1 MTIALDVIKDTLIDS
16 LKTLPFLFL
25 AFLLL
30 EALER
35 HAGERINNTL
45 RSAGKAGPLLGSL
58 LGCIPQCG
66 FSVFAANLYSGGVIT
81 LGTLLAVFLATSDEA
96 LIILV
101 SEPSRGKDI
110 LLLLLFKIIIG
121 ITAGYIV
128 DLFVKKHPEKEKHD
142 IGDICKGEHCHCDE
156 HKGIFVPA
164 LTHTLKVF
172 GFLLVFTL
180 ALNFA
185 IELLGA
191 DRLSEILLGNT
202 FFQPLIAALIGL
214 IPNCAASVLLTEMY
228 LGGALSFASVIAGLC
243 SGAGIGLMVLFRTNK
258 KPREN
263 LKILGL
269 LYGISAFSGVI
280 IEIFTK
286 LMA

>member
-30 EALER
+30 EALEH
-35 HAGERINNTL
+35 HAGGRINNAL

-96 LIILV
+96 LIILI

-110 LLLLLFKIIIG
+110 LLLLLFKIVIG

-142 IGDICKGEHCHCDE
+142 ILADE
-156 HKGIFVPA
+156 LSISRIDFRGVRGSTA
-164 LTHTLKVF
+164 TATSTRE
-172 GFLLVFTL
+172 FLY
-180 ALNFA
+180 
-185 IELLGA
+185 
-191 DRLSEILLGNT
+191 RLSHI
-202 FFQPLIAALIGL
+202 
-214 IPNCAASVLLTEMY
+214 
-228 LGGALSFASVIAGLC
+228 
-243 SGAGIGLMVLFRTNK
+243 R
-258 KPREN
+258 
-263 LKILGL
+263 
-269 LYGISAFSGVI
+269 
-280 IEIFTK
+280 
-286 LMA
+286 

>member
-30 EALER
+30 EALEH
-35 HAGERINNTL
+35 HAGERINNAL

-96 LIILV
+96 LIILI

-121 ITAGYIV
+121 FTAGYI
-128 DLFVKKHPEKEKHD
+128 EKHD

-156 HKGIFVPA
+156 HKGIFVPT

-286 LMA
+286 LAA

>member
-30 EALER
+30 EALEH
-35 HAGERINNTL
+35 HAGGRINNAL

-96 LIILV
+96 LIILI

-172 GFLLVFTL
+172 GFCLFS
-180 ALNFA
+180 
-185 IELLGA
+185 
-191 DRLSEILLGNT
+191 RL
-202 FFQPLIAALIGL
+202 
-214 IPNCAASVLLTEMY
+214 
-228 LGGALSFASVIAGLC
+228 
-243 SGAGIGLMVLFRTNK
+243 R
-258 KPREN
+258 
-263 LKILGL
+263 
-269 LYGISAFSGVI
+269 
-280 IEIFTK
+280 
-286 LMA
+286 

>member
-30 EALER
+30 EALEH
-35 HAGERINNTL
+35 HAGGRINNAL

-96 LIILV
+96 LIV
-101 SEPSRGKDI
+101 
-110 LLLLLFKIIIG
+110 IG

>member
-30 EALER
+30 EALEH
-35 HAGERINNTL
+35 HAGEKINNAL

-96 LIILV
+96 LIILI

-214 IPNCAASVLLTEMY
+214 IPNCAASV
-228 LGGALSFASVIAGLC
+228 VIAQLYVEGVL
-243 SGAGIGLMVLFRTNK
+243 GAGAMLA
-258 KPREN
+258 
-263 LKILGL
+263 GL
-269 LYGISAFSGVI
+269 LVSAGVGLLVLARANRHWKQNVAI
-280 IEIFTK
+280 IAVLYAIGVFWG
-286 LMA
+286 LICNGLGVVF

>member
-1 MTIALDVIKDTLIDS
+1 MW
-16 LKTLPFLFL
+16 
-25 AFLLL
+25 
-30 EALER
+30 
-35 HAGERINNTL
+35 
-45 RSAGKAGPLLGSL
+45 
-58 LGCIPQCG
+58 
-66 FSVFAANLYSGGVIT
+66 VFAANLYSGGVIT

-96 LIILV
+96 LIILI
-101 SEPSRGKDI
+101 SEPSRGRDI
-110 LLLLLFKIIIG
+110 LLLLLFKIVIG

-214 IPNCAASVLLTEMY
+214 IPNCAASVLWSRIFLKEK
-228 LGGALSFASVIAGLC
+228 LSVKHYISI
-243 SGAGIGLMVLFRTNK
+243 LMVF
-258 KPREN
+258 
-263 LKILGL
+263 I
-269 LYGISAFSGVI
+269 GIVIMGV
-280 IEIFTK
+280 FD
-286 LMA
+286 M

>member
-30 EALER
+30 EALEH

-96 LIILV
+96 LIILI

-128 DLFVKKHPEKEKHD
+128 DLFVKSTPKRKSTTSATYVRGSTATATSTRE
-142 IGDICKGEHCHCDE
+142 
-156 HKGIFVPA
+156 
-164 LTHTLKVF
+164 
-172 GFLLVFTL
+172 FLY
-180 ALNFA
+180 
-185 IELLGA
+185 
-191 DRLSEILLGNT
+191 RLSHI
-202 FFQPLIAALIGL
+202 
-214 IPNCAASVLLTEMY
+214 
-228 LGGALSFASVIAGLC
+228 
-243 SGAGIGLMVLFRTNK
+243 R
-258 KPREN
+258 
-263 LKILGL
+263 
-269 LYGISAFSGVI
+269 
-280 IEIFTK
+280 
-286 LMA
+286 

>member
-1 MTIALDVIKDTLIDS
+1 M
-16 LKTLPFLFL
+16 
-25 AFLLL
+25 
-30 EALER
+30 
-35 HAGERINNTL
+35 
-45 RSAGKAGPLLGSL
+45 LGS
-58 LGCIPQCG
+58 
-66 FSVFAANLYSGGVIT
+66 
-81 LGTLLAVFLATSDEA
+81 D
-96 LIILV
+96 
-101 SEPSRGKDI
+101 KM
-110 LLLLLFKIIIG
+110 
-121 ITAGYIV
+121 IV
-128 DLFVKKHPEKEKHD
+128 VRE
-142 IGDICKGEHCHCDE
+142 
-156 HKGIFVPA
+156 
-164 LTHTLKVF
+164 
-172 GFLLVFTL
+172 LLVRRAMKKVYVLIGNYGSGKTEL

>member
-1 MTIALDVIKDTLIDS
+1 M
-16 LKTLPFLFL
+16 
-25 AFLLL
+25 
-30 EALER
+30 
-35 HAGERINNTL
+35 
-45 RSAGKAGPLLGSL
+45 
-58 LGCIPQCG
+58 
-66 FSVFAANLYSGGVIT
+66 
-81 LGTLLAVFLATSDEA
+81 
-96 LIILV
+96 
-101 SEPSRGKDI
+101 
-110 LLLLLFKIIIG
+110 
-121 ITAGYIV
+121 
-128 DLFVKKHPEKEKHD
+128 
-142 IGDICKGEHCHCDE
+142 
-156 HKGIFVPA
+156 
-164 LTHTLKVF
+164 
-172 GFLLVFTL
+172 LVFTL

-243 SGAGIGLMVLFRTNK
+243 SGAGMVLFRTNK

>member
-30 EALER
+30 EALEH
-35 HAGERINNTL
+35 HAGERINNAL
-45 RSAGKAGPLLGSL
+45 RSAGKAGPLFGSL

-96 LIILV
+96 LIILI

-142 IGDICKGEHCHCDE
+142 IGDICKG
-156 HKGIFVPA
+156 
-164 LTHTLKVF
+164 
-172 GFLLVFTL
+172 
-180 ALNFA
+180 
-185 IELLGA
+185 
-191 DRLSEILLGNT
+191 
-202 FFQPLIAALIGL
+202 
-214 IPNCAASVLLTEMY
+214 
-228 LGGALSFASVIAGLC
+228 GALPLRRAQGNFCTGSHTYAEGFRLFACFHAC
-243 SGAGIGLMVLFRTNK
+243 AEFRH
-258 KPREN
+258 
-263 LKILGL
+263 
-269 LYGISAFSGVI
+269 
-280 IEIFTK
+280 
-286 LMA
+286 

>member
-30 EALER
+30 EALEH
-35 HAGERINNTL
+35 HAGGRINNAL

-96 LIILV
+96 LIILI

-110 LLLLLFKIIIG
+110 LLLLLFKIVIG

-128 DLFVKKHPEKEKHD
+128 DLFVKSTPKRKSTTSATYVRGSTATATSTREFCT
-142 IGDICKGEHCHCDE
+142 GS
-156 HKGIFVPA
+156 
-164 LTHTLKVF
+164 HTYAE
-172 GFLLVFTL
+172 GFRF
-180 ALNFA
+180 FA
-185 IELLGA
+185 CFHA
-191 DRLSEILLGNT
+191 
-202 FFQPLIAALIGL
+202 
-214 IPNCAASVLLTEMY
+214 CAE
-228 LGGALSFASVIAGLC
+228 
-243 SGAGIGLMVLFRTNK
+243 FRH
-258 KPREN
+258 
-263 LKILGL
+263 
-269 LYGISAFSGVI
+269 
-280 IEIFTK
+280 
-286 LMA
+286 